1 MGIPK
6 WLCLC
11 VLMLS
16 SMAAF
21 SQDTTAVNLDDYVEQ
36 LNNSCPI
43 KYGNAWA
50 MNSFTMVGD
59 RYVLVDVQM
68 PSNLSMFLSTLTED
82 TDNVKQMW
90 IRQLKLFGKPWKDF
104 VDTMVENDRRIVVH
118 MQPLDVDESALVT
131 FLPSDFKE

>member
-1 MGIPK
+1 
-6 WLCLC
+6 
-11 VLMLS
+11 
-16 SMAAF
+16 
-21 SQDTTAVNLDDYVEQ
+21 
-36 LNNSCPI
+36 
-43 KYGNAWA
+43 
-50 MNSFTMVGD
+50 MVGD

-118 MQPLDVDESALVT
+118 LQPLDVDESALVT